1 MVQLYK
7 RKTKGER
14 SMNQPLTGVYTA
26 RRKDGS
32 TYFRAS
38 LTYRNKHISL
48 GSHDDRQK
56 AHEIYLTASALLKDT
71 SIRLEDYRED
81 SPLSF
86 EKWVCLLNF
95 RDNGIYLSS
104 PIYIRPRFFYYYFS
118 PGEYFLFDKD
128 DLFYYSSR
136 KISRRGGHYFVA
148 DYGMQVNIM
157 NRYGIKNYA
166 VEGRDYRFINGSRND
181 LRYEN
186 IEIINRFHGVNA
198 VQEKGRTLYRVKIHV
213 KGYVKVGDYASE
225 VEAAI
230 AYNKAIDLL
239 KKAGVNKDYTPN
251 YMEGISPDV
260 YAGLYAAVPVAP
272 HLLHYRSE

>member
-1 MVQLYK
+1 MK
-7 RKTKGER
+7 
-14 SMNQPLTGVYTA
+14 QPLTGVYTA
-26 RRKDGS
+26 KKKDGS
-32 TYFRAS
+32 TYYRAS

-48 GSHDDRQK
+48 GSHENPKK
-56 AHEIYLTASALLKDT
+56 AHEIYRTASALLNDS

-86 EKWVCLLNF
+86 DKWVCLVNF
-95 RDNGIYLSS
+95 RDNGIYFST
-104 PIYIRPRFFYYYFS
+104 PIYIRPHFFYYYFS
-118 PGEYFLFDKD
+118 PAEFFIFDKD

-157 NRYGIKNYA
+157 SRYGIKNYA
-166 VEGRDYRFINGSRND
+166 VEGRDYRFINGNPND

-186 IEIINRFHGVNA
+186 IEILNRFHGVTA
-198 VQEKGRTLYRVKIHV
+198 VQEKGRTQYRVKIHV
-213 KGYVKVGDYASE
+213 KGNVNVGTYDTE
-225 VEAAI
+225 TEAAI

-239 KKAGVNKDYTPN
+239 KKAGIDKAYTPN

-260 YAGLYAAVPVAP
+260 YADLYSSIHVSSR
-272 HLLHYRSE
+272 LLHFHGRCAD

>member
-1 MVQLYK
+1 
-7 RKTKGER
+7 
-14 SMNQPLTGVYTA
+14 MNQPLAGVYTA
-26 RRKDGS
+26 RRKDGT

-48 GSHDDRQK
+48 GSHDEKQK
-56 AHEIYLTASALLKDT
+56 AHEIYRTASALLKDT
-71 SIRLEDYRED
+71 TLRLEDYRED

-86 EKWVCLLNF
+86 AKWVCLINF
-95 RDNGIYLSS
+95 RDNGIYFST

-118 PGEYFLFDKD
+118 PNDYFIFDKD

-166 VEGRDYRFINGSRND
+166 VEGRDYRFINENRND

-198 VQEKGRTLYRVKIHV
+198 IQQKGRTLYQVKIHV
-213 KGYVKVGDYASE
+213 KGYVNVGTYASE

-239 KKAGVNKDYTPN
+239 KKAGVDKDYTPN

-260 YAGLYAAVPVAP
+260 YAGLYTSIQVAP
-272 HLLHYRSE
+272 GLLNYRSE